1 MSTVTV
7 YGFQRSTY
15 VNIARL
21 VLTAKG
27 VPFTFHDTESEMY
40 SPAHLQRHPFNRVP
54 VLRHGDFWL
63 YETAAIV
70 QYIDEAFAGPS
81 LQPADVRERAKMQQW
96 ISSLNSYYYPNFI
109 YRLTHETLVFPE
121 LGIPTDAAVVEE
133 ALPKI
138 ERALCVLDDEL
149 SDGRPFIV
157 SAAPTLADYFM
168 LPTFTALG
176 FAPAGAGLLAQH
188 PRITQW
194 LQHMGSLPAVASFRA
209 TLPPREPIPHA
220 RRWAVDHR
228 AKAG

>member
-15 VNIARL
+15 VNIVRL

-27 VPFTFHDTESEMY
+27 VPFSFHDTESEMY
-40 SPAHLQRHPFNRVP
+40 SPEHLQRHPFNRVP

-63 YETAAIV
+63 YETSAIV
-70 QYIDEAFAGPS
+70 QYVDEAFDGPS
-81 LQPADVRERAKMQQW
+81 LQPADVRGRAKMHQW
-96 ISSLNSYYYPNFI
+96 ISNLNSYFYPYFI
-109 YRLTHETLVFPE
+109 FRLTHETLVFPE
-121 LGIPTDAAVVEE
+121 LGIPTDAAVVDE

-138 ERALCVLDDEL
+138 ERALCVLETEL

-157 SAAPTLADYFM
+157 NATPTLADYFM
-168 LPTFTALG
+168 LPTFTSVG
-176 FAPAGAGLLAQH
+176 FAPAGAGLVAKH
-188 PRITQW
+188 SRITQW
-194 LQHMGSLPAVASFRA
+194 LQRMGALPAVTKFRA
-209 TLPPREPIPHA
+209 SLPPRVPILHA